1 MIRLTEDG
9 IWQRDP
15 LPSKKARELGER
27 SLKVTQE
34 DKEVSD
40 IQKMFHP
47 SCVSPLPYRRSEKK
61 ESY

>member
-1 MIRLTEDG
+1 MVRLTDGG

-15 LPSKKARELGER
+15 IPRKAVRELGER
-27 SLKVTQE
+27 SLKVTKE

-47 SCVSPLPYRRSEKK
+47 PCVSPLPYRNTKK
-61 ESY
+61 K